1 MGGTDSAA
9 GGGGTGI
16 PSRGWKVAILVLG
29 TASLVTSI
37 DLTIISVALPTIED
51 DLGLAPSQAQWV
63 VNAYL
68 IVFALM
74 LIPGGMFG
82 DRVGQIRGMNIGMVV
97 FAIGSLMCGLA
108 GGFELIIGGRVVQGL
123 GAAVLLPCLQALVTR
138 VAPPDKTG
146 VAFGVYIAVGAVG
159 MAIGPL
165 VGGVIVDAVSWNWI
179 FLINPIIVGPLLLL
193 GHVYLRGAG
202 EGPDRNRER
211 FISWEMLRR
220 PSLRSG
226 LFLVFWIHVPLIWIF
241 IYTGTYLQTV
251 LGYDALRAGLALL
264 PGVLGMGIGGV
275 VSGRLK
281 DRVGWRSPTI
291 AGYVTV
297 AACLAVI
304 AYAFTLESYAQIVIP
319 MFLLGVGMNLASTP
333 VNVLAITDAD
343 PVERGMISGTMTV
356 AVQSGL
362 AAGSLFLGAVTNAL
376 VRSALTAGVGSS
388 EGQKIDSQIQHPA
401 ESSTLPAGD
410 LDTGLRVFS
419 DSIAQVS
426 LIGAGIVVLALLAAW
441 LLRMFRNPGAGTG
454 DAIALEQAEEAV
466 QPVNPAV
473 R

>member
-9 GGGGTGI
+9 GGGGAGI

-74 LIPGGMFG
+74 LIPGGIFG

-202 EGPDRNRER
+202 ERPDRNRER

-356 AVQSGL
+356 AVQAGL

-454 DAIALEQAEEAV
+454 DAIALEQAEDAV

>member
-9 GGGGTGI
+9 GGGGAGI

-165 VGGVIVDAVSWNWI
+165 VGGVIVDAVSWN

-226 LFLVFWIHVPLIWIF
+226 LFLVFWIHVPLIWLF

-304 AYAFTLESYAQIVIP
+304 AYAFTLESYVQIVIP

-343 PVERGMISGTMTV
+343 PVERGMISGAMT
-356 AVQSGL
+356 
-362 AAGSLFLGAVTNAL
+362 VTNAL

-388 EGQKIDSQIQHPA
+388 EGQKIDSQIQQPA